1 MASNPDHAAIQLEIS
16 SAIERFTWNSL
27 GLAELVQGPVARD
40 LVRRAI
46 KVEAAAK
53 RNATNESPSYPGEGP
68 GVVTGLLRGSITWR
82 LSQDAIS
89 PYVDIG
95 TSVDYAPFL
104 ENGTRYMEPR
114 PFLRPAL
121 DAAREDV

>member
-1 MASNPDHAAIQLEIS
+1 MPNDAIRVEINA
-16 SAIERFTWNSL
+16 AIERFTWNAI
-27 GLAELVQGPVARD
+27 GLRELVQGPVARD

-53 RNATNESPSYPGEGP
+53 RNATNISPSEPGEGP
-68 GVVTGLLRGSITWR
+68 GVISGRLRGSITWR
-82 LSQDAIS
+82 LSQDAES
-89 PYVDIG
+89 PYVDVG
-95 TSVDYAPFL
+95 TAVFYAPFL

-121 DAAREDV
+121 ESAREDV